1 MMLVSQTLERIRFN
15 DQSLIFWFIL
25 RCVDTFQYFNVSGFE
40 DSIVNGIV
48 WRTET
53 DCEMMIWIW
62 SVSRYLVIHFIKMI
76 MYDSE
81 IAINIRLKIGVNE
94 WWITSQCW
102 LTYYCSFDISFFSG
116 QAPLYFA
123 DCCLC
128 TVTYSVERMILIV
141 AIYGWNSYLLWPHLL
156 PSRQAG
162 I

>member
-1 MMLVSQTLERIRFN
+1 M
-15 DQSLIFWFIL
+15 
-25 RCVDTFQYFNVSGFE
+25 
-40 DSIVNGIV
+40 NGTV

-141 AIYGWNSYLLWPHLL
+141 ATWLKFLFAVTTSVPISTSWYLKWRMSLVVEKPNNIVTCDLL
-156 PSRQAG
+156 F
-162 I
+162 IL